1 MDRGDNHMTVPKETW
16 KIIGDAREYYS
27 SLIHSDFKE
36 MDDSEKASW
45 LEITDEIEHHMKIA
59 KMMFEQIENESKAN
73 SNDQKDKRTEQS
85 ESKAD
90 GYKPARQ
97 EGQDKEERK
106 EKGNEINIPRYF
118 STM

>member
-1 MDRGDNHMTVPKETW
+1 MDRGDNHMTVKKDIW

-27 SLIHSDFKE
+27 SLIHGVFKE
-36 MDDSEKASW
+36 MDDSEKATW
-45 LEITDEIEHHMKIA
+45 RQITDEIEHHIKIA

-90 GYKPARQ
+90 GYKPAKQ
-97 EGQDKEERK
+97 E
-106 EKGNEINIPRYF
+106 
-118 STM
+118 